1 MVFMDSGVTK
11 ITLNGVPN
19 FKVVS
24 IFISGGRIKLIE
36 LLLKGPI
43 EILQYAFDRGLKL
56 LYPASPAREKI

>member
-1 MVFMDSGVTK
+1 MTQALGKFDSMVFMDSGVTK

-24 IFISGGRIKLIE
+24 IFISGGRIKLID

-43 EILQYAFDRGLKL
+43 EFCSTL
-56 LYPASPAREKI
+56 LTAG